1 MAFQVNPPQQ
11 LKIPRSLI
19 GDREALA
26 FFDQMRTILTQLYD
40 RTGGSDDAVGSTDI
54 EEFNR
59 YNSMIQQI
67 QKELDGL
74 PEFTIDTT
82 GFTFD
87 STKITFD
94 KVIA

>member
-1 MAFQVNPPQQ
+1 MSIKVNPPQQ
-11 LKIPRSLI
+11 LKIPRAFV
-19 GDREALA
+19 GDREALT

-40 RTGGSDDAVGSTDI
+40 RTGGSIDSIVSTDV

-59 YNSMIQQI
+59 YNSMIQQL

-74 PEFTIDTT
+74 PEFTMDTT
-82 GFTFD
+82 GFKFD